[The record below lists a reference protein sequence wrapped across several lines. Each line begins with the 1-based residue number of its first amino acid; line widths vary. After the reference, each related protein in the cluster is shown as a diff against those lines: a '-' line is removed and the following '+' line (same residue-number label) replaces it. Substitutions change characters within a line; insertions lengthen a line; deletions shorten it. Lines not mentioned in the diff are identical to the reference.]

1 MPLKVLSK
9 AQHPAQK
16 QLVILEYSPEEDK
29 DKEEED
35 ERERESALK
44 ITLNALETN
53 TRGSKFLSIIDRL
66 INGFSFHGRETL
78 PPVVSVV
85 RHGQRRTNHRERCG
99 CFFLE
104 VFTQSASVGE
114 SLGVRGFEPTRVSR

>member
-16 QLVILEYSPEEDK
+16 QLVILEYSPDEDK

-44 ITLNALETN
+44 ITFFASSDEYA
-53 TRGSKFLSIIDRL
+53 FAFIDRS
-66 INGFSFHGRETL
+66 ID
-78 PPVVSVV
+78 
-85 RHGQRRTNHRERCG
+85 
-99 CFFLE
+99 
-104 VFTQSASVGE
+104 
-114 SLGVRGFEPTRVSR
+114 

>member
-16 QLVILEYSPEEDK
+16 QLVILEYSPDEDK

-53 TRGSKFLSIIDRL
+53 TRCRSSID
-66 INGFSFHGRETL
+66 
-78 PPVVSVV
+78 
-85 RHGQRRTNHRERCG
+85 
-99 CFFLE
+99 
-104 VFTQSASVGE
+104 
-114 SLGVRGFEPTRVSR
+114 